1 MLRYFLCSSCIPDLK
16 AYFLISYK
24 LHFFFYLNIDVFTI
38 VIETLEIKEEKNH

>member
-16 AYFLISYK
+16 AYFQ
-24 LHFFFYLNIDVFTI
+24 LHFFCLNIDVLTI

>member
-1 MLRYFLCSSCIPDLK
+1 MLRYFLCSLCIPDLK

-24 LHFFFYLNIDVFTI
+24 LHFFCLNIDVLTI

>member
-24 LHFFFYLNIDVFTI
+24 LHFFYLNIDVLTI